1 MAMEQDRSHS
11 APQKSALS
19 PLLSDFLGLVRS
31 SNNPSR
37 NDSSVVDSLVAF
49 RQNTQAPLSLQDLTI
64 AFRKS
69 LLYARPSALHTK
81 VFVTDWLSDLVKS
94 SSHTKA
100 PTAVIQELAKVSDQ
114 LNLSRQ
120 ETEEWMPLLI
130 SLCNLTDSCLGV
142 VRGLTQSAL
151 ASFVEDQACIM
162 LASIILETGTRVF
175 RHLDRSQVKR
185 ARSEGYMTWNQRTL
199 DMTKSFL
206 EFTEQVLQI
215 NGVKEHASDMVI
227 AGTIA
232 EQNAWIACACGLIS
246 KIAPLTYKAVCNMF
260 LRYAEDARSEYAYLN
275 ITFKSI
281 VLLVPNCVENRNFRL
296 EKLAVIRLLC
306 DGVHGTILDVYRTCV
321 DNAKVID
328 GFFKRRWTL
337 ARFYMAHFKMLVS
350 SLFKDICSAGDE
362 AVACRGLLR
371 YLLFFLRGRVCSN
384 GVIRKRYPEIQLEMM
399 KFVNVVEEVIILG
412 IFSSQTAY
420 DEDKRATLQEFSTS
434 PGPRAV
440 FDNSDALT
448 EQEWI
453 IGRLYF
459 LLKTIT
465 LFDEFSPSLQ
475 HQLYPVE
482 KGSSY
487 DSPFTRIV
495 ESLRSLDLQEF
506 LPLATQDADQDY
518 GDVYTRTL
526 TELVTFAHLIEPRQF
541 AKLQIDMVGL
551 VLGPTEL
558 LSLLAVDWWTC
569 ISARFG
575 QRYTTSQV
583 IVLMELLST
592 LPIGRSSQ
600 KVRLLLCSMLPQL
613 DESSQANVI
622 NSLMMLLDRMADNEQ
637 STLLSCFPY
646 ECLGGSSLDS
656 LVNKCADG
664 WENACNLLVRDERL
678 VLEAFYALPQHVL
691 CLSSIY
697 NNPALNARLSPN
709 LRVTLIGWSTGIL
722 GGINDLLF
730 QVQNDQHA
738 LAKIS
743 CTAEAIVEFLRST
756 GPLQC
761 EEMIQVLSAFY
772 SWTKL
777 PPFRQPLSKLLMAR
791 FLASCSAVDITDST
805 QMEKIEA
812 LLTALYECLL
822 RENDWTIVHETL
834 NSLAVLSKNTRYPQ
848 LSQRCI
854 PVPARH
860 LVQNI
865 QEMESGEMVPTDDS
879 WRFWATFRGRM
890 KCVDTPSF
898 SGNTVLN
905 LQNQRREQPSTVA
918 CLSALTTAT
927 RYLETLHNQGKV
939 DPVFLSRLAT
949 ELSRLQNLVT
959 SRP

>member
-1 MAMEQDRSHS
+1 MAMEQDRTYS

-19 PLLSDFLGLVRS
+19 PLLSDFLGLIRS
-31 SNNPSR
+31 NSSPSR
-37 NDSSVVDSLVAF
+37 SDSSVVDSLVAF

-199 DMTKSFL
+199 DMTKSFM

-227 AGTIA
+227 A
-232 EQNAWIACACGLIS
+232 
-246 KIAPLTYKAVCNMF
+246 
-260 LRYAEDARSEYAYLN
+260 EDARSEYVYLN

-281 VLLVPNCVENRNFRL
+281 VLLVPNCVENRNIRL
-296 EKLAVIRLLC
+296 EKLAVVRLLC
-306 DGVHGTILDVYRTCV
+306 DGVHGTIMDVYRTCV
-321 DNAKVID
+321 DNTKVID

-350 SLFKDICSAGDE
+350 SLFKDICSIGDE
-362 AVACRGLLR
+362 ATVCRGLLR

-384 GVIRKRYPEIQLEMM
+384 EVIRKKHPEIQSEMM
-399 KFVNVVEEVIILG
+399 KFVNVVEEVIVTG
-412 IFSSQTAY
+412 IFSSQAAL
-420 DEDKRATLQEFSTS
+420 DEDKYATLQEFSTS

-453 IGRLYF
+453 LGRLYF

-475 HQLYPVE
+475 LQLYPIE
-482 KGSSY
+482 KNSNYG
-487 DSPFTRIV
+487 SPFTRIV
-495 ESLRSLDLQEF
+495 ESFRALDLQEF

-526 TELVTFAHLIEPRQF
+526 TDLVTFAHLIEPRQF
-541 AKLQIDMVGL
+541 AKLQIDMIGL
-551 VLGPTEL
+551 VLGSTEL

-575 QRYTTSQV
+575 QSFTTTQV
-583 IVLMELLST
+583 VVLMELLST

-600 KVRLLLCSMLPQL
+600 KMRLLLCSMLPLL
-613 DESSQANVI
+613 DESSQANVVS
-622 NSLMMLLDRMADNEQ
+622 SLIMFLDRMTDNEQ
-637 STLLSCFPY
+637 SALLSCFPY
-646 ECLGGSSLDS
+646 ECLGESSIGL
-656 LVNKCADG
+656 LVAKCANG
-664 WENACNLLVRDERL
+664 WENAYRLLSDERL
-678 VLEAFYALPQHVL
+678 VLEAFYTLPQYVT

-697 NNPALNARLSPN
+697 NNSKLTASLPPS
-709 LRVTLIGWSTGIL
+709 LRVTLVGWSIDIL

-730 QVQNDQHA
+730 LVQNDQHA

-743 CTAEAIVEFLRST
+743 CTAEAVVEFLRST

-761 EEMIQVLSAFY
+761 EEMIQALNAFN

-777 PPFRQPLSKLLMAR
+777 PPFKQPLSKLLMAR
-791 FLASCSAVDITDST
+791 FLAFCSEVDIIDNS
-805 QMEKIEA
+805 QMEKMET
-812 LLTALYECLL
+812 LLTALYESLL

-834 NSLAVLSKNTRYPQ
+834 NSLAVLSNNTRYPQ
-848 LSQRCI
+848 LSRRCI

-865 QEMESGEMVPTDDS
+865 QEMESGEMVPTDNS
-879 WRFWATFRGRM
+879 WRFWATFHGRM
-890 KCVDTPSF
+890 KCLDTPSF
-898 SGNTVLN
+898 GSYTVRN
-905 LQNQRREQPSTVA
+905 LQNQNREQPSTVA

-927 RYLETLHNQGKV
+927 RHLETLHSQGKV
-939 DPVFLSRLAT
+939 DPVFSSRLAA
-949 ELSRLQNLVT
+949 ELSKLQNLVT

>member
-1 MAMEQDRSHS
+1 MAMEQDRVHN
-11 APQKSALS
+11 APQKSVLS
-19 PLLSDFLGLVRS
+19 PLLSDFLGLIRS
-31 SNNPSR
+31 NSNPSR
-37 NDSSVVDSLVAF
+37 SDSSVVDSLVAF

-114 LNLSRQ
+114 LNLTRQ

-199 DMTKSFL
+199 DMTKSFM

-227 AGTIA
+227 A
-232 EQNAWIACACGLIS
+232 
-246 KIAPLTYKAVCNMF
+246 VCNML
-260 LRYAEDARSEYAYLN
+260 LRYAEDARSEYVYLN

-281 VLLVPNCVENRNFRL
+281 VLLVPNCVKDRNIRL
-296 EKLAVIRLLC
+296 EKLAVVRLLC
-306 DGVHGTILDVYRTCV
+306 DGVHGTILDMYRTCV
-321 DNAKVID
+321 DNTKVID

-384 GVIRKRYPEIQLEMM
+384 EVIRRKHPEIQSEMM
-399 KFVNVVEEVIILG
+399 KFVNVVEEVIVAG
-412 IFSSQTAY
+412 IFSSQSAL
-420 DEDKRATLQEFSTS
+420 DEEKRATLQEFSTS

-453 IGRLYF
+453 LGRLYF

-465 LFDEFSPSLQ
+465 LFDEFSPALQ
-475 HQLYPVE
+475 LQLYPVE
-482 KGSSY
+482 KNSNYG
-487 DSPFTRIV
+487 SPFTRIV
-495 ESLRSLDLQEF
+495 ESLRALDLQEF

-526 TELVTFAHLIEPRQF
+526 TELITFAHLIDPRQF
-541 AKLQIDMVGL
+541 AKLQIDMIGL

-575 QRYTTSQV
+575 QSFTTSQV
-583 IVLMELLST
+583 VVLMELLST

-600 KVRLLLCSMLPQL
+600 KVRLLLCSMLPLL
-613 DESSQANVI
+613 DESSQANVA
-622 NSLMMLLDRMADNEQ
+622 NSLMILLDRMTDNEQ

-646 ECLGGSSLDS
+646 ECLGESSIGP
-656 LVNKCADG
+656 LVGKCADG
-664 WENACNLLVRDERL
+664 WRNAGNLLSDERL
-678 VLEAFYALPQHVL
+678 FLEAFYTLPQHVT
-691 CLSSIY
+691 CLASIY
-697 NNPALNARLSPN
+697 SNPKLTASLPPHLQ
-709 LRVTLIGWSTGIL
+709 VTLVGWSINIL
-722 GGINDLLF
+722 GEINDLLF
-730 QVQNDQHA
+730 MVQNDQHA

-743 CTAEAIVEFLRST
+743 CTAEAVVEFLRST

-761 EEMIQVLSAFY
+761 EEMIQVLTAFN

-777 PPFRQPLSKLLMAR
+777 PPFKQPLSKLLMAR
-791 FLASCSAVDITDST
+791 FLASCSEVDITDNS
-805 QMEKIEA
+805 QMEKMET
-812 LLTALYECLL
+812 LLTAIYESLL

-834 NSLAVLSKNTRYPQ
+834 NSLAVLSNNTRYPQ
-848 LSQRCI
+848 LSRRCI

-860 LVQNI
+860 LVRNI
-865 QEMESGEMVPTDDS
+865 QEMESGEMVPTDNS

-890 KCVDTPSF
+890 KCLDTPSF
-898 SGNTVLN
+898 GGNSVRN
-905 LQNQRREQPSTVA
+905 VQNQSREQPSTTA
-918 CLSALTTAT
+918 CLSSLTTAT
-927 RYLETLHNQGKV
+927 RYLETLHSQGKV
-939 DPVFLSRLAT
+939 DPAFSSRIAA
-949 ELSRLQNLVT
+949 ELFKLQNLVT